1 MSKENVN
8 IALAGFGNIGA
19 YFYKVLNQNKN
30 ILFRKTGKIPIIKYI
45 SVKNIK
51 KKRKI
56 KIPENKCIR
65 NSINI
70 SNYI

>member
-1 MSKENVN
+1 MSKKNVN

-30 ILFRKTGKIPIIKYI
+30 ILLRKTGKIPIIKYI

-51 KKRKI
+51 KR
-56 KIPENKCIR
+56 R
-65 NSINI
+65 
-70 SNYI
+70 